1 MKKKIIIITIS
12 IFLILLIVFS
22 FYIIKQLNKNLTWQ
36 KKYSYENVEIIETIT
51 ANFKKTKVD
60 KITGEFQ
67 MTFKDQVEANAY
79 YSTYK
84 NKRKLL
90 IKGNK
95 ITYYTDETKTF
106 QKINRNRYQLK
117 ENLEAKELGYTCN

>member
-22 FYIIKQLNKNLTWQ
+22 FYIIKQLNKNLTCQ